1 LPGCIAVGTFGGLI
15 TTEMR
20 YYSTRN
26 PDHTATLS
34 EAVFR
39 GLAPDGGLYLPEE
52 FRSLS
57 PAFYDGLGE
66 MDFSEI
72 NYTVAKALTGDSV
85 PDGILRDI
93 AAKAVNFP
101 TPVVEI
107 EPGIFSL
114 ELFHGPTL
122 AFKDVG
128 ARFMAL
134 LLGYFAETQQE
145 NIKVIVATSG
155 DTGGAVAAGF
165 FDVPGVEVY
174 ILYPKGR
181 VSPLQEK
188 QLTTWG
194 KNITAIEVEGSFD
207 ECQALAK
214 QMLGDKELNSR
225 FKITSANSINIAR
238 LIPQSFYY
246 FHLYAN
252 LKKYGRS
259 IAVCV
264 PSGNFGNLTAGLMGK
279 KLGLPIDLFVA
290 ATNANDVVPA
300 FIKTDAYTPRDSV
313 QTISNAMDV
322 GAPSNFE
329 RMQDLFGSA
338 AADFA
343 PFLEAEGWSDEETS
357 GAMRD
362 VYSRTGYML
371 DPHGAVGYLGIK
383 KALKNRP
390 DALGVIL
397 ETAHP
402 AKFAEVTEAALGVK
416 PDMPE
421 RLLAFAEKE
430 KIAHAISN
438 NYAAVKSIVA
448 G

>member
-1 LPGCIAVGTFGGLI
+1 
-15 TTEMR
+15 MR

-26 PDHTATLS
+26 PQHTASLS

-39 GLAPDGGLYLPEE
+39 GLTPDGGLYLPETFDKLPQSFFDE
-52 FRSLS
+52 IERL
-57 PAFYDGLGE
+57 P
-66 MDFSEI
+66 FSEI
-72 NYTVAKALTGDSV
+72 NYRVARALTGDALTEEV
-85 PDGILRDI
+85 LRHI
-93 AAKAVNFP
+93 AAEAVNFP

-107 EPGIFSL
+107 EKDIYSL

-134 LLGYFAETQQE
+134 LLGYFAERQQE

-155 DTGGAVAAGF
+155 DTGSAVAAGF

-214 QMLGDKELNSR
+214 QLLSDVELNTR

-246 FHLYAN
+246 FHAYAQ
-252 LKKYGRS
+252 LKAQGKPMV
-259 IAVCV
+259 VCV
-264 PSGNFGNLTAGLMGK
+264 PSGNFGNITAGLMGK
-279 KLGLPIDLFVA
+279 MLGLPISLFA
-290 ATNANDVVPA
+290 SATNANDVVPK
-300 FIKTDAYTPRDSV
+300 FLEKGIYEPRASV
-313 QTISNAMDV
+313 RTISNAMDV

-329 RMQDLFGSA
+329 RMTNLFGSA
-338 AADFA
+338 AEAFR
-343 PFLEAEGWSDEETS
+343 PFLTGSSWSDADTRS
-357 GAMRD
+357 AMRE
-362 VYSRTGYML
+362 VYERTGYML
-371 DPHGAVGYLGIK
+371 DPHGAVGYLGLK
-383 KALKNRP
+383 KAMEVRP
-390 DALGVIL
+390 NSIGVLL

-402 AKFAEVTEAALGVK
+402 AKFAEVVHATLGVA
-416 PDMPE
+416 PEMPE
-421 RLLAFAEKE
+421 RLAAFAEK
-430 KIAHAISN
+430 
-438 NYAAVKSIVA
+438 VKVA
-448 G
+448 TYCPNLYEVVRTMIESKRTTLS

>member
-1 LPGCIAVGTFGGLI
+1 MT
-15 TTEMR
+15 

-26 PDHTATLS
+26 PDHRSDLS
-34 EAVFR
+34 QAVFR
-39 GLAPDGGLYLPEE
+39 GLAPDGGLYLPERFQKLPDTFFE
-52 FRSLS
+52 NIGKLS
-57 PAFYDGLGE
+57 FP
-66 MDFSEI
+66 EI
-72 NYTVAKALTGDSV
+72 NFTVAKALTGDAL
-85 PDGILRDI
+85 PDEKLREI
-93 AAKAVNFP
+93 TEEALNFP

-107 EPGIFSL
+107 EPNIFSL

-134 LLGYFAETQQE
+134 LLGYFAERQKE
-145 NIKVIVATSG
+145 KIKVIVATSG

-165 FDVPGVEVY
+165 FDVPGVEVF

-181 VSPLQEK
+181 VSFLQEK

-207 ECQALAK
+207 DCQDLAK
-214 QMLGDKELNSR
+214 KVLGDQELNSR
-225 FKITSANSINIAR
+225 YKITSANSINIAR

-246 FHLYAN
+246 YHLYAQ
-252 LKKYGRS
+252 LVDRKRP

-279 KLGLPIDLFVA
+279 MLGLPIDLFVA
-290 ATNANDVVPA
+290 ATNANDVVPK
-300 FIKTDAYTPRDSV
+300 FLETDEYTPRSSV

-322 GAPSNFE
+322 GSPSNFE
-329 RMQDLFGSA
+329 RLKNLFGEK

-343 PFLEAEGWSDEETS
+343 PFLEGKSWSDEETKKTM
-357 GAMRD
+357 GE
-362 VYSRTGYML
+362 VYERTGYML

-383 KALKNRP
+383 NALKNRP
-390 DALGVIL
+390 ETLGVLL

-402 AKFAEVTEAALGVK
+402 AKFGEVTKSVLGVK
-416 PDMPE
+416 PEMPE
-421 RLLAFAEKE
+421 RLRAFAERK
-430 KIAHAISN
+430 KMAHTISN
-438 NYAAVKSIVA
+438 DYKMLKVLLENK
-448 G
+448 

>member
-1 LPGCIAVGTFGGLI
+1 ML
-15 TTEMR
+15 
-20 YYSTRN
+20 YYSTKN
-26 PDHTATLS
+26 PDHKATLS

-39 GLAPDGGLYLPEE
+39 GLAPDGGLYLPVE
-52 FRSLS
+52 FRPLS
-57 PAFYDGLGE
+57 AAFFDGLAE

-72 NYTVAKALTGDSV
+72 NYTVAKALIGDSV

-93 AAKAVNFP
+93 SAKAVNFP

-165 FDVPGVEVY
+165 FNVPGVEVY

-181 VSPLQEK
+181 VSSIQEK

-214 QMLGDKELNSR
+214 KMLGDKELNSR

-246 FHLYAN
+246 FHLYAQ
-252 LKKYGRS
+252 LKNREQP

-279 KLGLPIDLFVA
+279 KLGLPIELFVA

-300 FIKTDAYTPRDSV
+300 FMETGTYRPRASV

-322 GAPSNFE
+322 GSPSNFE
-329 RMQDLFGSA
+329 RMQDLFGTA

-343 PFLEAEGWSDEETS
+343 PFLEADGWSDDETRE
-357 GAMRD
+357 AMRD
-362 VYSRTGYML
+362 VYTRTGYML

-383 KALKNRP
+383 KALKTRP
-390 DALGVIL
+390 NSLGVLL

-402 AKFAEVTEAALGVK
+402 AKFAEVTESTLGVT

-421 RLLAFAEKE
+421 RLRAFAEKE
-430 KIAHAISN
+430 KEAHAVPN
-438 NYAAVKSIVA
+438 NYEAVKSIVE

>member
-1 LPGCIAVGTFGGLI
+1 MEF
-15 TTEMR
+15 
-20 YYSTRN
+20 YSLN
-26 PDHTATLS
+26 HKADNVS
-34 EAVFR
+34 FKEAVIK
-39 GLAPDGGLYLPEE
+39 GLAPDKGLY
-52 FRSLS
+52 
-57 PAFYDGLGE
+57 
-66 MDFSEI
+66 
-72 NYTVAKALTGDSV
+72 
-85 PDGILRDI
+85 
-93 AAKAVNFP
+93 FP
-101 TPVVEI
+101 TSIKKLPKSFFESIDQFSKNEIAFKAIRQFVYPDIPDDELKRIVDETLCFDFPVVEI
-107 EPGIFSL
+107 DQNTSSL
-114 ELFHGPTL
+114 ELFHGPTM

-134 LLGYFAETQQE
+134 LLGYFAETQKE

-165 FDVPGVEVY
+165 FNVPGVEVF

-181 VSPLQEK
+181 VSSLQEK

-214 QMLGDKELNSR
+214 KMLRDKDLNNR

-246 FHLYAN
+246 FHLYAQ
-252 LKKYGRS
+252 LKKYKRP

-279 KLGLPIDLFVA
+279 MLGLPIELFVA

-300 FIKTDAYTPRDSV
+300 FMETGTYTPRASV

-329 RMQDLFGSA
+329 RMQDLFGTA

-343 PFLEAEGWSDEETS
+343 PFLEADGWSDSETRQ
-357 GAMRD
+357 AMRE
-362 VYSRTGYML
+362 VYERTGYML

-390 DALGVIL
+390 NSIGVIL

-402 AKFAEVTEAALGVK
+402 AKFAEVTESTLGVK
-416 PDMPE
+416 PEMPE
-421 RLLAFAEKE
+421 RLRAFAEKE
-430 KIAHAISN
+430 KRAHLVPN
-438 NYAAVKSIVA
+438 DYEKVKSIVE